1 MDAVSFRCDA
11 YGGLGEV
18 RGIARLDPNGLV
30 LQYQMRD
37 AVLGVLRTATQT
49 TLIPS
54 PTIVGCDYRAGFL
67 WLLPW
72 IDLRVSDLGPVE
84 NIPSREGGRLR
95 LRFAFADRRAA
106 RALVTGIQA
115 RRAEFR
121 LTHFESELER
131 MSGARA
137 PAASSTPVAG
147 NATPPTS
154 SLPPRQSE

>member
-1 MDAVSFRCDA
+1 MHAVSVRCDA

-54 PTIVGCDYRAGFL
+54 QTIVGCDYRAGFL

-121 LTHFESELER
+121 LTHFESELDR

-137 PAASSTPVAG
+137 PASSSPPASGSV
-147 NATPPTS
+147 TPPGTR
-154 SLPPRQSE
+154 LPPQQSE